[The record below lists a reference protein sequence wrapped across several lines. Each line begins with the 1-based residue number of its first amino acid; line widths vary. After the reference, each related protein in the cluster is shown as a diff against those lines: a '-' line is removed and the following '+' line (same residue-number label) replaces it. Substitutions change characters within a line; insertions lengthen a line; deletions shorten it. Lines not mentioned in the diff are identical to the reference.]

1 MAVQF
6 ILGRSGTGKTSYC
19 IKAIVNALLEG
30 DDKQP
35 LIFLVPE
42 QATYQA
48 ERAIL
53 ADKRV
58 AGYHRLNVLSF
69 DRLQFMLSGRET
81 ARPGL
86 SRLGQQMI
94 IQRIL
99 REHKNELKVFGETAS
114 RPGMGRQ
121 MAQTIAEL
129 HQYAKTPDDIEQL
142 LAELRKDERKNL
154 AAMKFADIGLVLR
167 EYIRFIEGKYID
179 PDIQLARSCKAA
191 ATSPFVRGAKLW
203 VDGFAGFT
211 TAELAVLIELLKAV
225 SEAKLALCL
234 DASKIDITNP
244 DMQAL
249 DPVSLFSPTERTY
262 AELVGA
268 IKKCRIKINEPM
280 VFDRAVRFADCAE
293 LAHIERNIFGGKP
306 TKRSCGDSIRIM
318 SAPNARSEVR
328 FVARQILQLIR
339 QKDYRYRDI
348 AVIASDINRY
358 EDYIRA
364 YFGDYGIP
372 FFIDRREPLNRHPA
386 VNLICSALRAV
397 VGGFSHS
404 DIFSFLKTDLAPL
417 ERREADLLENY
428 CLAFGVTGK
437 DWVSTEK
444 WQFADK
450 EDEHFDE
457 GRINRIRPKVSEP
470 LVGLRD
476 KLRCGGGTIR
486 AEEFVRIIFEFLEGL
501 GVRKRTGKW
510 IEEATEAGDYS
521 TADEQRQFYEKLINV
536 FDEFVEV
543 FGGQQGTVEDYFA
556 IINSAFSQMTL
567 AFIPP
572 MLDQVLVGSIE
583 RSRHP
588 DLKAVFL
595 MGASQRDFPSPLDFE
610 SILTDDDRGACEQAE
625 FRLAGGTEQRLTERQ
640 YLAYIAFTRPSQ
652 FLCVTYPSTDQK
664 GSCVVRSQFITGLE
678 SLFENLREESIL
690 DYKSDIEGIHSRS
703 ELADMLCS
711 RLGRDSRP
719 AARESAET
727 SRDDLNKLLNDITSD
742 EELGGE
748 GARII
753 RALDYDNRAE
763 LDKRIVDEFFSR
775 KGRLTAGGLI
785 KSSATRLST
794 YSACPYEYFARYIL
808 ELEEREEFKF
818 EPLDLGLFYHR
829 VLDGLLKRLNQ
840 QKKSFASIEK
850 DELLRF
856 LREEISEIVR
866 GDAFISN
873 FSRHSGHNAFIIRDA
888 CEVLE
893 DCVAAIAEMVRAGEF
908 RPILSEVSFGEIKN
922 SNYKL
927 GDYEL
932 VLSGGRRL
940 SLNGKID
947 RLDVA
952 ELDGSRAAIVFD
964 YKRSVKTFN
973 WSEFY
978 YGLDMQL
985 PIYILAVCSANNPQY
1000 RMLKAAGAF
1009 YMPVE
1014 INPKAAGVGEPED
1027 VTGGFGYKAKG
1038 IFNGEF
1044 FQKLD
1049 RETSSGWSKF
1059 YNFRISS
1066 KDGQYGDYGKSGA
1079 LRPAD
1084 FEKVLKFTDKKI
1096 VELVEEIV
1104 SGRIEVKPYRL
1115 SDKSACRFCKYKA
1128 VCRFDWQ
1135 LNDYNILE
1143 SLDKQQVLEKIEKVN
1158 G

>member
-19 IKAIVNALLEG
+19 IKAIVNALLEE

-69 DRLQFMLSGRET
+69 DRLQFLLSGKET

-99 REHKNELKVFGETAS
+99 GEHKDELKIFGETAS

-121 MAQTIAEL
+121 MADAVAEL

-142 LAELRKDERKNL
+142 LAELQKDERKSL
-154 AAMKFADIGLVLR
+154 TAMKFADIGLVLR

-191 ATSPFVRGAKLW
+191 ATSPFVKGAKLW

-211 TAELAVLIELLKAV
+211 TAELAVLIELLKTV
-225 SEAKLALCL
+225 SEAKLALCI
-234 DASKIDITNP
+234 DASKIDIKNP
-244 DMQAL
+244 EKEAL
-249 DPVSLFSPTERTY
+249 DPVSLFGPTERTY

-268 IKKCRIKINEPM
+268 IKKCRLKITEPM
-280 VFDRAVRFADCAE
+280 VFDRAVRFADCAA
-293 LAHIERNIFGGKP
+293 LAHIEQNIFQQKP
-306 TKRSCGDSIRIM
+306 SKQKCAGNIRIM
-318 SAPNARSEVR
+318 SAPNARSEVQ
-328 FVARQILQLIR
+328 FVARQILQLVR

-348 AVIASDINRY
+348 AVIASDIDRY
-358 EDYIRA
+358 QDYIGA

-372 FFIDRREPLNRHPA
+372 FFIDRRRPLNRHPA
-386 VNLICSALRAV
+386 VNLICSALRAA
-397 VGGFSHS
+397 VGGFLHS
-404 DIFSFLKTDLAPL
+404 DIFSFLKTDLAPI
-417 ERREADLLENY
+417 ERKEADLLENY

-437 DWVSTEK
+437 DWASAEK
-444 WQFADK
+444 WQFAGEEDK
-450 EDEHFDE
+450 HFDE
-457 GRINRIRPKVSEP
+457 GRINRIRLKVSEP

-486 AEEFVRIIFEFLEGL
+486 AEEFVRIIFGFLEGL
-501 GVRKRTGKW
+501 GVRETIGGW
-510 IEEATEAGDYS
+510 IKEATAAGDYS
-521 TADEQRQFYEKLINV
+521 AADEHRQFYEKLLNV

-543 FGGQQGTVEDYFA
+543 FGGQQGSVEDYFA

-595 MGASQRDFPSPLDFE
+595 MGAAQRDFPSPIDFE
-610 SILTDDDRGACEQAE
+610 SILTDDDRGACEEAE

-678 SLFENLREESIL
+678 SLFENLREESVL
-690 DYKSDIEGIHSRS
+690 DYKSDIESIHSRS

-719 AARESAET
+719 AARESVET

-742 EELGGE
+742 EELCGE
-748 GARII
+748 GARVIWAI
-753 RALDYDNRAE
+753 NYDNRAE
-763 LDKRIVDEFFSR
+763 LDKRIVDKFF
-775 KGRLTAGGLI
+775 GGLI

-794 YSACPYEYFARYIL
+794 YAACPYQYFARYIL
-808 ELEEREEFKF
+808 ELKEREEFKL

-829 VLDGLLKRLNQ
+829 VLEGLLKRLNR
-840 QKKSFASIEK
+840 QKKNFASVEK
-850 DELLRF
+850 DELLKL
-856 LREEISEIVR
+856 LREEISEIVT
-866 GDAFISN
+866 GNSFISN
-873 FSRHSGHNAFIIRDA
+873 FRRHSRHNAFIIQA
-888 CEVLE
+888 ASEVLE
-893 DCVAAIAEMVRAGEF
+893 DCAAAIAEMVRAGEF
-908 RPILSEVSFGEIKN
+908 CPVLSEVSFGDVKG
-922 SNYKL
+922 SSYKL

-932 VLSGGRRL
+932 ALSGGRRL

-947 RLDVA
+947 RLDAA
-952 ELDGSRAAIVFD
+952 ELDSSRAAIVFD
-964 YKRSVKTFN
+964 YKRRAKSFS

-985 PIYILAVCSANNPQY
+985 PIYILAVGNATNPQY
-1000 RMLKAAGAF
+1000 RMIKAAGAF

-1014 INPKAAGVGEPED
+1014 ISPKGAGVADVED
-1027 VTGGFGYKAKG
+1027 AAGGFGYKAKG

-1044 FQKLD
+1044 FQQLD

-1066 KDGQYGDYGKSGA
+1066 KDEQYGDYGKSGA

-1096 VELVEEIV
+1096 IELVKEIV

-1115 SDKSACRFCKYKA
+1115 SDKSACSFCKYKA

-1135 LNDYNILE
+1135 INDFNILE
-1143 SLDKQQVLEKIEKVN
+1143 SLDKQQVLEKIERVDD
-1158 G
+1158 